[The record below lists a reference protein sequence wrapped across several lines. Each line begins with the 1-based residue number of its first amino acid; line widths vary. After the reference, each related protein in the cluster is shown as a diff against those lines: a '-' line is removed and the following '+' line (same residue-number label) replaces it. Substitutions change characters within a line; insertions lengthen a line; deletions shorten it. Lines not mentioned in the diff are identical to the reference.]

1 MSDSMEVRLQVHIA
15 SEDQVIEVSP
25 FEAGVAV
32 GMNALIVRATGPG
45 VRGEPGMIDIA
56 VANPRVTD
64 MATLIEAIE
73 ELAKALRGIEQDEQ
87 EETD

>member
-32 GMNALIVRATGPG
+32 GVNALIVRATGPG
-45 VRGEPGMIDIA
+45 VRGEPGMIDIT

-73 ELAKALRGIEQDEQ
+73 ELAEALRQVESEQ